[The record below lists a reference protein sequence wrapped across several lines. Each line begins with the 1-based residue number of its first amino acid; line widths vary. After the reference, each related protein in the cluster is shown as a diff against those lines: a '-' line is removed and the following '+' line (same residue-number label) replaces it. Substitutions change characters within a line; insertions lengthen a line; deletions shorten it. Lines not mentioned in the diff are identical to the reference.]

1 MLSSLKALEKLLQGH
16 GKVWKRVLCPLKGS
30 VEDDPDGVFAWE
42 WRMWVGFVPKDTAF
56 VQGEKE
62 NEETE
67 KEQVS

>member
-1 MLSSLKALEKLLQGH
+1 
-16 GKVWKRVLCPLKGS
+16 LKGS